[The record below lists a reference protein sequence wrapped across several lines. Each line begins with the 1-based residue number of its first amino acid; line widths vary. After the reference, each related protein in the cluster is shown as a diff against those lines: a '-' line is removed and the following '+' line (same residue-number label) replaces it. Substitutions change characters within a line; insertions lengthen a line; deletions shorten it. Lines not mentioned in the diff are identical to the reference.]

1 MTEKY
6 WTVNY
11 VTHDGCS
18 DHLQQETVKDTELL
32 QFIADLKTSDMVSLG
47 YLSMTPHFVFRP
59 DTVETPSQPGE
70 TTESLRT
77 SR

>member
-1 MTEKY
+1 MIVKY
-6 WTVNY
+6 WNVNY
-11 VTHDGCS
+11 VTNDGES

-32 QFIADLKTSDMVSLG
+32 QFIADLKTSDIVSLG
-47 YLSMTPHFVFRP
+47 YLSMMPHFVFRP

-70 TTESLRT
+70 TTESPRT